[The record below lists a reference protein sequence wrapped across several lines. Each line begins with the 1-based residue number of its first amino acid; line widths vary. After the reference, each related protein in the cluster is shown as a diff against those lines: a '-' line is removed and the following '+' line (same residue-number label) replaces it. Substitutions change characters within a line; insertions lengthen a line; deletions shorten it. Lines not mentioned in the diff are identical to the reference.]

1 MNPRKY
7 SNRPPA
13 RSAVPVPPPARD
25 SSALPVVLTPA
36 DEVEILT
43 AQRLPR
49 LWLHVTLVFP
59 GGPDPARAA
68 LGAAWFATRLRAID
82 KRLRLTVDRRR
93 CAATN
98 GELVLAFAP
107 QRGGSLAAEWL
118 EEVKPLV
125 RELAVAEFEGAE
137 VKSVA
142 VVKEE

>member
-1 MNPRKY
+1 M
-7 SNRPPA
+7 
-13 RSAVPVPPPARD
+13 
-25 SSALPVVLTPA
+25 LTPA

-43 AQRLPR
+43 APR
-49 LWLHVTLVFP
+49 IPRRWLHVTLVFP

-93 CAATN
+93 CAATA

-118 EEVKPLV
+118 EEVKGSGKSFWRDGVSVIRMGSGRTPHAGGITMEPMPKLN
-125 RELAVAEFEGAE
+125 REA
-137 VKSVA
+137 
-142 VVKEE
+142 